1 MAKSQTKG
9 PPVVIKLSSLSRKR
23 LSGMMLPDAPLRSSF
38 PRLGGARRLTHGRKR
53 VPLWSRRRNR
63 GPERTPDLWAKLKK
77 WVHFM
82 TFLGGEA

>member
-1 MAKSQTKG
+1 MARSQTER

-23 LSGMMLPDAPLRSSF
+23 LSKIMDPLAPLRSSF
-38 PRLGGARRLTHGRKR
+38 PRVGGPRRLTCGRKK

-82 TFLGGEA
+82 TFLGRE